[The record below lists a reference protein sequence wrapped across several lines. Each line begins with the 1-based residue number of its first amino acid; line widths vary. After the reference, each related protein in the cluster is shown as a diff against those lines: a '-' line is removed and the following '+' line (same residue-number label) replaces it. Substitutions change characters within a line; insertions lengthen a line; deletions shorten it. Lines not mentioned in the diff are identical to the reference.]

1 MAHTN
6 YVEIKESETE
16 IVQKVAALIRNK
28 RQGMGVS
35 QMLLSEI
42 SGVEQSYISK
52 LELGKKP
59 GYTFGIVAKLFTAL
73 KIKFSEI
80 DDL

>member
-1 MAHTN
+1 MKKKEN
-6 YVEIKESETE
+6 DPLLYKVGKLIKQYREEQNLT
-16 IVQKVAALIRNK
+16 QT
-28 RQGMGVS
+28 Q
-35 QMLLSEI
+35 LSDL

>member
-1 MAHTN
+1 MTKHN
-6 YVEIKESETE
+6 PP
-16 IVQKVAALIRNK
+16 IVYKVAELIKQQRLKQNIT
-28 RQGMGVS
+28 QT
-35 QMLLSEI
+35 QLSEI